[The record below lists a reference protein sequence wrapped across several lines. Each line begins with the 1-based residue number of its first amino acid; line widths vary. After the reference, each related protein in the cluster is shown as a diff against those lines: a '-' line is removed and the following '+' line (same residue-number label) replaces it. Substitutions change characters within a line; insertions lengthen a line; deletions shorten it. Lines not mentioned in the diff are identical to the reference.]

1 MILATVTGNFWATKK
16 CESLHGK
23 IFLEVSFDGRKA
35 VAADLVGAGIGD
47 RVLVTTGSSARAGD
61 PTLPCDAAI
70 VAILDE
76 KA

>member
-16 CESLHGK
+16 CDSLRGQ
-23 IFLEVSFDGRKA
+23 IFLEVTFNGKKV
-35 VAADLVGAGIGD
+35 VAADLVGAGLGD
-47 RVLVTTGSSARAGD
+47 RVLVTTGSAARAGN
-61 PTLPCDAAI
+61 PELPCDAAI